1 MSGPGW
7 LYLCCLSF
15 SITYTVLWFPSET
28 DRSIRRRFDG
38 SSVTPSVT
46 GEGCRDGLETVNL
59 LWLQS
64 WCQAPLETWNL
75 ALLLGPHTLP
85 RGWRGVP
92 LGREHDLGV
101 KWVFSWGQF
110 LEQLGGWMLSHE
122 GTWAG
127 TSEEWHWFGNSVV
140 PSNSLWKMSDW
151 NHWGSGSW
159 GGCWVIAAV
168 IIIISVMFKIV
179 NKVEGGGWVITWVC
193 LFCSFTGEGNGTP
206 LQHSCLENPVDGGAW

>member
-110 LEQLGGWMLSHE
+110 LKQLGGWMLSHE

-127 TSEEWHWFGNSVV
+127 SQRNDIGLETLLFHQIAFGRWVTEIIEEVGA
-140 PSNSLWKMSDW
+140 
-151 NHWGSGSW
+151 G
-159 GGCWVIAAV
+159 AV
-168 IIIISVMFKIV
+168 AELLLLLLLLLVL
-179 NKVEGGGWVITWVC
+179 C
-193 LFCSFTGEGNGTP
+193 LK
-206 LQHSCLENPVDGGAW
+206 